1 VLDFRTY
8 TEERARD
15 FIGRD
20 WLFQSIDDWLQSDN
34 GSRFFSIIGEPGSGK
49 TAIAARLVG
58 YSTGTFETGE
68 TWKCIGPG
76 FLSAAHFCSLRDA
89 GWTDPLQF
97 VRSIAHQLGQRYPAF
112 WAALIN
118 TPGEN
123 PVNITSSVDVAS
135 NRGTVVGVSIENLII
150 TGTPKPSSVFVRVI
164 RTPLE
169 ALFKQDPKARI
180 TVLVDALDEAEDA
193 ASEGDSIASLI
204 LKTAA
209 LPSGLRFIVTTRP
222 VATIEP
228 ALQRV
233 GSPADK
239 VSLSVGDGGTRSRV
253 DVTEYVANAL
263 RDRVDAEATAALG
276 TIAAKAGTNFLYA
289 RFALRVFGNASATE
303 IDAVLARLPPGL
315 DALYF
320 EYLERLPDNKQRSEW
335 RNLYRPILGTLKVAR
350 RQLTLRELSAFTK
363 LEETSV
369 LDAVAILSQL
379 LNVETV
385 DGNQPS
391 YRLYHQSF
399 ADFLEGGSAEQYQC
413 KASLFHAAIARTYDG
428 QPLDAYAWRW
438 LSYHLMKA
446 GREDDLH
453 RLLLDF
459 TYLQGKLD
467 ATEANALL
475 ADFDFLRS
483 AADLRLIKE
492 AVQLSSH
499 VIAHDPRQFASQLVG
514 RLLLYEIPLARHFTQ
529 SVVAAAPR
537 PWLRPVKPA
546 LQPPGTGLLSTLAGH
561 IETVEVVAVTPDGRR
576 AVSASA
582 DRTLKVWELETG
594 RELHTLAGHT
604 HLVRAVAV
612 TPDGRRAVSASEDQ
626 TLKVWEL
633 ETGHELHTLA
643 GHTGEI
649 TAVAVTPDG
658 RRAVS
663 ASNDET
669 LKVWELETGHEL
681 HILAGHTNAVR
692 AVAVTPDGRR
702 AVSASW
708 DTLKVWELGSGRE
721 LQTLAG
727 HTNLVRAVAVTPD
740 GRRAVSAS
748 DDRTLKVWELET
760 GRELHTLAGHTDLV
774 RAVAVT
780 PDGRRVVSASDDRT
794 LKVWELETGRE
805 LHTLAGHTDG
815 VLAVAVT
822 PDGRRAVSAS
832 RDQTLKVWELE
843 TGRELHTLAGHTDGV
858 LAVAVTP
865 DGRRAVSASWDD
877 TLKVWELETGS
888 ELHILAGH
896 TDVVNAVVVTPD
908 GRRAVSAS
916 DDQTL
921 KVWELETGRE
931 LHILSGHTREVNAVA
946 VTPDGRR
953 AVSASNER
961 TLKVWELET
970 GRELHIL
977 AGHRF
982 GVNGSGV
989 NAVVVT
995 PDGRRAVSASY
1006 DRTLKMWELETGREL
1021 RTLAG
1026 HTGPVSAVAVT
1037 PEGRRLVSASWDHTL
1052 KVWELE
1058 TGRELHTLAGHT
1070 NWVWAVAVTP
1080 DGRRA
1085 VSASDD
1091 WTLKVW
1097 ELETGRELHT
1107 LAGHTN
1113 KVRAV
1118 AVTPDG
1124 RRAVSASW
1132 DHTLK
1137 VWELETG
1144 RDLHTFVGHTGEVR
1158 AVAVTPDGRR
1168 AVSASDDQTLKV
1180 WELETGASIATFSCD
1195 ASVGCCDFASKTTIV
1210 AGDASGQIH
1219 ILALEM

>member
-1 VLDFRTY
+1 MLDFRTY

-760 GRELHTLAGHTDLV
+760 GRELHTLAGHTD
-774 RAVAVT
+774 
-780 PDGRRVVSASDDRT
+780 
-794 LKVWELETGRE
+794 
-805 LHTLAGHTDG
+805 
-815 VLAVAVT
+815 
-822 PDGRRAVSAS
+822 
-832 RDQTLKVWELE
+832 
-843 TGRELHTLAGHTDGV
+843 GV